1 MVSILDYFMSGRPKV
16 LHRIGKFHLKSISCL
31 IGFLFAVFVW
41 LELQGIFH
49 SLPNFLFDLLLD
61 IINTSL
67 TDNDKSFQGPKKSR
81 IFLEF

>member
-1 MVSILDYFMSGRPKV
+1 MCVRPKMV
-16 LHRIGKFHLKSISCL
+16 HGIGKFHLKSISCL
-31 IGFLFAVFVW
+31 IGFLFAFLVW

-49 SLPNFLFDLLLD
+49 SFPHFLFGLLLD

-67 TDNDKSFQGPKKSR
+67 TDNDKSFQGPKKSK